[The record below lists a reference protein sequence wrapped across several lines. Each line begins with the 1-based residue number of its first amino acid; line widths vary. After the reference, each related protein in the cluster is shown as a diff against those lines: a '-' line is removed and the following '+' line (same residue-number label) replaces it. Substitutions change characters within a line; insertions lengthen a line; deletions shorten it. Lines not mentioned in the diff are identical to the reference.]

1 MLHRSHGRNPLQNPS
16 LRATSQII
24 TGNTLK
30 LLVKFNLVFIL
41 LFLIGIGASGYIS
54 WELLQKNAREEVAEN
69 ARLMMTVAVAVRSYT
84 SQQIKPLLKTQMV
97 YSFLPQSVPAFS
109 ATEVLNG
116 LRKKYPN
123 YGYKEALL
131 NPTNPRDRAVEWEAD
146 IVNRFRNSSE
156 VQEQYGVRDTPAGS
170 TLFFARPLT
179 ITDPACLEC
188 HSTVEAAP
196 KPMVDVYGPAN
207 GFGWKFHE
215 TVGAQVVSVPTQV
228 AFARA
233 QKAFFT
239 FMGSLVAVLA
249 TIGLILNILL
259 WRMFIRPV
267 SRISS
272 LADRISMGELE
283 APDLEVHSRDEI
295 HTLAESLAR
304 LRKSLAQA
312 MQMLET

>member
-1 MLHRSHGRNPLQNPS
+1 
-16 LRATSQII
+16 
-24 TGNTLK
+24 LK
-30 LLVKFNLVFIL
+30 LLFKFNLVFIL
-41 LFLIGIGASGYIS
+41 LFLLGIGASGYIS
-54 WELLQKNAREEVAEN
+54 WGLLQKNAREEVAEN
-69 ARLMMTVAVAVRSYT
+69 ARLMMSVALAVRSYT
-84 SQQIKPLLKTQMV
+84 NQQIKPLLKTQMI

-109 ATEVLNG
+109 ATEVLNE
-116 LRKKYPN
+116 LRKKYPD

-146 IVNRFRNSSE
+146 IVNQFRNG
-156 VQEQYGVRDTPAGS
+156 QAKEQYGVRDTPAGAS
-170 TLFFARPLT
+170 LFFARPLT
-179 ITDPACLEC
+179 ITDPACLQC

-207 GFGWKFHE
+207 GFGWKFNE

-233 QKAFFT
+233 EKAFVT
-239 FMGSLVAVLA
+239 FMGSLVVVLA
-249 TIGLILNILL
+249 VIGLILNLLL

-272 LADRISMGELE
+272 LADRISLGELE
-283 APDLEVHSRDEI
+283 APDIQIRGRDEI
-295 HTLAESLAR
+295 RTLAESLAR

-312 MQMLET
+312 MQLLET

>member
-1 MLHRSHGRNPLQNPS
+1 
-16 LRATSQII
+16 
-24 TGNTLK
+24 LK
-30 LLVKFNLVFIL
+30 LLFKFNLVFIL
-41 LFLIGIGASGYIS
+41 LFLLGMAASGYIS
-54 WELLQKNAREEVAEN
+54 WELLQRNAREEVAEN
-69 ARLMMTVAVAVRSYT
+69 ARLMMSVALAVRSYT
-84 SQQIKPLLKTQMV
+84 NQQIKPLLKTQMI

-109 ATEVLNG
+109 ATEVLNE

-146 IVNRFRNSSE
+146 IVTQFRNG
-156 VQEQYGVRDTPAGS
+156 QAKEQYGVRDTPAGAS
-170 TLFFARPLT
+170 LFFARPLT
-179 ITDPACLEC
+179 ITDGACLEC

-207 GFGWKFHE
+207 GFGWKFNE
-215 TVGAQVVSVPTQV
+215 TVGAQVVSVPTEV

-233 QKAFFT
+233 KKAFVT
-239 FMGSLVAVLA
+239 FMGSLVSVLA
-249 TIGLILNILL
+249 VIGLTLNLLL

-272 LADRISMGELE
+272 LADRISLGELE
-283 APDLEVHSRDEI
+283 APDIQIRSRDEI
-295 HTLAESLAR
+295 RTLAESLAR

>member
-1 MLHRSHGRNPLQNPS
+1 
-16 LRATSQII
+16 
-24 TGNTLK
+24 LK

-41 LFLIGIGASGYIS
+41 LFLVGIGASGYIS
-54 WELLQKNAREEVAEN
+54 WQLLQKNAREEVAEN
-69 ARLMMTVAVAVRSYT
+69 ARLMMSVALAVRAYT
-84 SQQIKPLLKTQMV
+84 SQQIKPLLKTQMI

-109 ATEVLNG
+109 ATEVLNE
-116 LRKKYPN
+116 LRKKYPD

-146 IVNRFRNSSE
+146 IVNQFRNG
-156 VQEQYGVRDTPAGS
+156 QMKEQYGVRDTPAGS

-179 ITDPACLEC
+179 ITDGACLEC

-207 GFGWKFHE
+207 GFGWKFQE
-215 TVGAQVVSVPTQV
+215 TVGAQVVSVPTHV
-228 AFARA
+228 AFGRA
-233 QKAFFT
+233 QKAFVT
-239 FMGSLVAVLA
+239 FMSSLVAVLA
-249 TIGLILNILL
+249 GIGVILNTLL

-272 LADRISMGELE
+272 LADRISLGELE
-283 APDLEVHSRDEI
+283 VPDIEVRSRDEI
-295 HTLAESLAR
+295 RTLAESLAR
-304 LRKSLAQA
+304 LRKSLVQA

>member
-1 MLHRSHGRNPLQNPS
+1 V
-16 LRATSQII
+16 
-24 TGNTLK
+24 K
-30 LLVKFNLVFIL
+30 LLFKFNLVFVV
-41 LFLIGIGASGYIS
+41 LFLVGIGASGYVS
-54 WELLQKNAREEVAEN
+54 WELLQRNAREEVAEN
-69 ARLMMTVAVAVRSYT
+69 ARLMMSVALAVRSYT
-84 SQQIKPLLKTQMV
+84 NQQIKPLLKTQML

-109 ATEVLNG
+109 ATEVLNE

-146 IVNRFRNSSE
+146 IVGQFRNGDAKE
-156 VQEQYGVRDTPAGS
+156 LYGVRDTPAGAS
-170 TLFFARPLT
+170 LFFARPLT
-179 ITDPACLEC
+179 INDAACLEC

-215 TVGAQVVSVPTQV
+215 TVGAQVVSVPTEV

-233 QKAFFT
+233 QKAFIT

-249 TIGLILNILL
+249 AIGLILNLLL

-272 LADRISMGELE
+272 LADRISLGELE
-283 APDLEVHSRDEI
+283 APDIEVRGRDEI
-295 HTLAESLAR
+295 HTLAQSLAR
-304 LRKSLAQA
+304 LRRSLAQA